1 MEIMLKDVRIAF
13 PAIAEKQAIGDGEP
27 AYGAKFIIVPGSPIV
42 KVLDDG
48 MLAVA
53 KAMDKWKPNNEAIFK
68 KLKEDKKVSF
78 IHAPYCNKNGVPYLG
93 FEDMFSLGSRNASTQ
108 PTVFDKYGKQIPG
121 DNKEAIKSLIY
132 SGCYVNA
139 KIQLW
144 AQDNQYGRR
153 INASLL
159 GVMFSKDGEA
169 FGGAAPAKASD
180 FAELAA
186 DPAEA
191 MDTVHGGDDD
201 LVG

>member
-27 AYGAKFIIVPGSPIV
+27 AYGAKFIIVPGSPLV

-53 KAMDKWKPNNEAIFK
+53 MAMDKWKPNNEQIFN
-68 KLKEDKKVSF
+68 KLKADKKVSF
-78 IHAPYCNKNGVPYLG
+78 IHEPYCNKNGVPYLG
-93 FEDMFSLGSRNASTQ
+93 FEGMFSLGSRNASTQ

-121 DNKEAIKSLIY
+121 ENKEAIKSLIY

-144 AQDNQYGRR
+144 AQDNTYGRR
-153 INASLL
+153 VNASLL
-159 GVMFSKDGEA
+159 GVMFARDGEA
-169 FGGAAPAKASD
+169 FGGAAPARAED
-180 FAELAA
+180 FAGLAA
-186 DPAEA
+186 DPSEA
-191 MDTVHGGDDD
+191 MNEVTGNDD
-201 LVG
+201 LA

>member
-1 MEIMLKDVRIAF
+1 MEVMLKDVRIAF

-27 AYGAKFIIVPGSPIV
+27 AYGAKFIIVPSSPIV

-53 KAMDKWKPNNEAIFK
+53 KEKWKEKGEQIFNF
-68 KLKEDKKVSF
+68 LKEEKKVAF
-78 IHAPYCNKNGVPYLG
+78 LHGPYVNKKTGVPYLG
-93 FEDMFSLGSRNASTQ
+93 FENMFSLGSRNASTQ
-108 PTVFDKYGKQIPG
+108 PTVFDRYGKAVVG
-121 DNKEAIKSLIY
+121 KEEIKALIY

-144 AQDNQYGRR
+144 AQDNSYGRR

-159 GVMFSKDGEA
+159 GVMFCKDGDA
-169 FGGAAPAKASD
+169 FGGSTPARAED
-180 FAELAA
+180 FAGMAA

-191 MDTVHGGDDD
+191 LENTPASD
-201 LVG
+201 LV